1 METMDF
7 RSVLNEELDFR
18 RNENASYSMRAFS
31 RDMGINPSQMSEVL
45 SGKTGLSSK
54 KAVEVAKN
62 LGLTENE
69 TKIFKAMVEVKH
81 GRSPQIIEN
90 AKRILEENRHSGNF
104 KNLSMEGFKF
114 ISDWIYF
121 PILSTME
128 LDDYDGTI
136 DFIQKRMGLELKE
149 IEEAIKTLLKLDI
162 IDLKD
167 SKFIVSG
174 EMFTT
179 THDIGSQALKKFHKQ
194 HLRKAIEALDHV
206 KVEDRDITTMTMAI
220 DKKKLPEAKEMIK
233 NFRRSLCK
241 LLEKDVKNEVYNLNI
256 QLIPLTDLEQQ

>member
-1 METMDF
+1 MDF
-7 RSVLNEELDFR
+7 RSVLSEELGFR
-18 RNENASYSMRAFS
+18 RNENPSYSMRAFA
-31 RDMGINPSQMSEVL
+31 RDMGVNPSQMSEVL

-54 KAVEVAKN
+54 KAIEIAKN
-62 LGLTENE
+62 LGLTTNE
-69 TKIFKAMVEVKH
+69 AKTFKAMVEVEH

-90 AKRILEENRHSGNF
+90 AKRILEENKHSGNF

-128 LDDYDGTI
+128 LDEYDGSI
-136 DFIQKRMGLELKE
+136 DFITKRMGLKKEE
-149 IEEAIKTLLKLDI
+149 IENAIKTLLKLDI

-167 SKFIVSG
+167 SKFILSG

-194 HLRKAIEALDHV
+194 HLRKAMEALDQV
-206 KVEDRDITTMTMAI
+206 SVEDRDITTMTMAI
-220 DKKKLPEAKEMIK
+220 DKKKLPEAKELIR

-241 LLEKDVKNEVYNLNI
+241 LLEKDEKNEVYNLNI
-256 QLIPLTDLEQQ
+256 QLIPYTGLEQK